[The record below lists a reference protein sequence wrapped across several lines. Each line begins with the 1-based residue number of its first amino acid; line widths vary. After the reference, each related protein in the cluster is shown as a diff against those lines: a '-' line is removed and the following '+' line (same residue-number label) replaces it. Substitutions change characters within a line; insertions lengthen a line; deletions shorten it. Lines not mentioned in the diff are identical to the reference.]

1 VAAVVSAAQL
11 AATLRRRIAA
21 ASAMPALHA
30 VGIAAAARCIAK
42 AVGSGHTGFRMA
54 DPKSTPG
61 HYPEVKAQ
69 ANFPA
74 LEQEVLARWQADGTF
89 RASVDARAA
98 GPNEYVF
105 YDGPPFANGLPHYG
119 HLLTGF
125 VKDVVPR
132 YQTMR
137 GRRVERR
144 FGWDCHGLPAEME
157 AEKELKISGREQI
170 LAFGI
175 DKYNDAC
182 RKSVLRY
189 TADWRSY
196 VTRQARWVDFDDD
209 YKTMD
214 LSYMES
220 VLWAFKTLFDK
231 GLVYEGQR
239 VMPYSWAMQT
249 PVSNFETRID
259 DATRPRQDPAITVAF
274 KLRDRAG
281 EQSMSVL
288 VWTTTPWTLPSN
300 LALAV
305 GNDIE
310 YAILQKGEQR
320 YLIGA
325 LTLGGYAKELDGF
338 ERVGTVFG
346 RDLVGR
352 TYEPLFSYFAGH
364 PKSFRILAGDFV
376 DTAEGTGVVH
386 MAPGFGE
393 DDQKVCEANGI
404 ELVCPV
410 DDRGRYTAEVKDWQG
425 VLVFDANK
433 DIIKVLRERGVLL
446 KHVTYEHNY
455 PHCWRTREPLIY
467 KALPGA
473 WFVKVTAI
481 KDRMIAHNQ
490 TIRWIPE
497 HIRDGQF
504 GKWLENARD
513 WSISRNRYWGAP
525 IPVWKSDDP
534 KYPRTDVY
542 GSLAELE
549 RDFGVQVT
557 DLHRPFVDRLTRPNP
572 DDPTGK
578 ATMRRVPEVLDCWF
592 ESGSMPFAQVHYPFA
607 NKAWFESHF
616 PADFIVEYV
625 AQTRGWFYTL
635 VVLATA
641 LFDKPPFENVICH
654 GVVLDDQ
661 GQKLSKSLK
670 NYPDPVELFQKT
682 GADALRW
689 FLMSS
694 PILRGGDLQIS
705 KDGKQIHE
713 VVRLVL
719 NPIWNAYYFFTL
731 YANTDG
737 VKARLRS
744 DQAAVL
750 DRYALGKTAQ
760 LVTGVQ
766 RCMDDYDLAAACQV
780 VKEYLDALN
789 NWYIR
794 RSRERFWGET
804 TPADRQDAYDT
815 LYTCLVTLCK
825 VAAPLLPLLTERVFT
840 GLTGERS
847 VHLADWPNA
856 QSLPL
861 DERLVAQ
868 MDRIRDACSVGLS
881 LREAKKLRTRL
892 PLPKVTLAG
901 ADAAAMQPFVQLL
914 QDELNVKQ
922 VAFAADIT
930 AYGSFRLQIDAKALG
945 PKLGPKMKDVL
956 AATKT
961 GAWKLLGER
970 AEIGGVVLDKGEYV
984 LQLMPKDGITAAALS
999 TNDVVLVLDT
1009 AVTAELEV
1017 EGVRN
1022 DFVRL
1027 VQQARKDAGLHVS
1040 DRIGLWIATDAVTQ
1054 GALQQHAKHVQEQV
1068 LATTLAF
1075 AAKPADAFA
1084 AEGRVGSGAGAVVQF
1099 ALRKL

>member
-1 VAAVVSAAQL
+1 MSA
-11 AATLRRRIAA
+11 
-21 ASAMPALHA
+21 PAPQS
-30 VGIAAAARCIAK
+30 K
-42 AVGSGHTGFRMA
+42 
-54 DPKSTPG
+54 P
-61 HYPEVKAQ
+61 YPEVPAQ

-74 LEQEVLARWQADGTF
+74 IEQEVLARWQEHGTF
-89 RASVDARAA
+89 QQSIEQRAA
-98 GPNEYVF
+98 GDNEYVF

-157 AEKELKISGREQI
+157 AEKELKVSGREAIQM
-170 LAFGI
+170 LGI

-182 RKSVLRY
+182 RKSVLKY
-189 TADWRSY
+189 TQEWREY
-196 VTRQARWVDFDDD
+196 VTRQARWVDFDQD

-220 VLWAFKTLFDK
+220 VLWAFQTLHAK

-274 KLRDRAG
+274 SLDARDG
-281 EQSMSVL
+281 DPGPLQIL

-305 GNDIE
+305 GPDID
-310 YAILQKGEQR
+310 YAVVQKGDER
-320 YLIGA
+320 FVIGEA
-325 LTLGGYAKELDGF
+325 TLAAYAKELAGF
-338 ERVGTVFG
+338 DKVGG
-346 RDLVGR
+346 LKGKDLVGR
-352 TYEPLFSYFAGH
+352 TYTPLFPYFRGH
-364 PKSFRILAGDFV
+364 ANAFRILAGDFV

-410 DDRGRYTAEVKDWQG
+410 DDRGRFTAEVPEWHG
-425 VLVFDANK
+425 TLVFDANK
-433 DIIKVLRERGVLL
+433 DIIRVLKERGVLK

-467 KALPGA
+467 KAIGGA
-473 WFVKVTAI
+473 WFVRVTEF
-481 KDRMIAHNQ
+481 KDRMIAHNR

-497 HIRDGQF
+497 HVRDGQF

-534 KYPRTDVY
+534 SFPRTDVY
-542 GSLAELE
+542 GSVAELE
-549 RDFGVQVT
+549 RDFGVKVT
-557 DLHRPFVDRLTRPNP
+557 DLHRPFVDELTRPNP

-578 ATMRRVPEVLDCWF
+578 STMRRVPEVLDCWF
-592 ESGSMPFAQVHYPFA
+592 ESGSMPFAQVHYPFE
-607 NKAWFESHF
+607 NKEWFESHF

-654 GVVLDDQ
+654 GVVLDEH
-661 GQKLSKSLK
+661 GQKLSKSLR
-670 NYPDPVELFQKT
+670 NYPDPEELFAKV

-694 PILRGGDLQIS
+694 PILRGGDLQIA

-737 VKARLRS
+737 VQAQRRV
-744 DQAAVL
+744 DQQAVL
-750 DRYALGKTAQ
+750 DRYALAKTRAM
-760 LVTGVQ
+760 VEGVQ
-766 RCMDDYDLAAACQV
+766 RRMDDYDLAGACQV

-794 RSRERFWGET
+794 RSRPRFWGET
-804 TPADRQDAYDT
+804 GVADRQDAYDT
-815 LYTCLVTLCK
+815 LYTCLVTLCQA
-825 VAAPLLPLLTERVFT
+825 AAPLLPLLTEKVYR
-840 GLTGERS
+840 GLTGEES
-847 VHLADWPNA
+847 VHLTDWPDAAN
-856 QSLPL
+856 LPQ
-861 DERLVAQ
+861 DDALVAQ
-868 MDRIRDACSVGLS
+868 MDRVRDACSVGLS

-892 PLPKVTLAG
+892 PLPSVRLAG
-901 ADAAAMQPFVQLL
+901 HNTDDLVVYFGDII
-914 QDELNVKQ
+914 QDELNVKH
-922 VAFAADIT
+922 VDVEGDWG
-930 AYGSFRLQIDAKALG
+930 AYASLRLQVDAKVLG

-956 AATKT
+956 AATRS
-961 GAWKLLGER
+961 GDWKLSDKR
-970 AEIGGVVLDKGEYV
+970 AQIAGVTLEPDEFV
-984 LQLMPKDGITAAALS
+984 LQLVPKDGITAAALS
-999 TNDVVLVLDT
+999 TNDVVLVLD
-1009 AVTAELEV
+1009 AEVTPELEA
-1017 EGVRN
+1017 EGARN

-1040 DRIGLWIATDAVTQ
+1040 DRIALWIDTDAATAATLREHEAYV
-1054 GALQQHAKHVQEQV
+1054 KEQV
-1068 LATTLAF
+1068 LAVDVQF
-1075 AAKPADAFA
+1075 AAPPADSFA
-1084 AEGRVGSGAGAVVQF
+1084 AEGKVGSGDGAAVRFGV
-1099 ALRKL
+1099 AKR

>member
-1 VAAVVSAAQL
+1 MTGSA
-11 AATLRRRIAA
+11 
-21 ASAMPALHA
+21 
-30 VGIAAAARCIAK
+30 
-42 AVGSGHTGFRMA
+42 
-54 DPKSTPG
+54 PKSKP
-61 HYPEVKAQ
+61 YPEVPAQ

-74 LEQEVLARWQADGTF
+74 IEQEVLASWQQHGTF
-89 RASVDARAA
+89 RKSIDQRAPGA
-98 GPNEYVF
+98 GEYVF

-157 AEKELKISGREQI
+157 AEKELKVSGREAI
-170 LAFGI
+170 LMLGI
-175 DKYNDAC
+175 DKYNEAC
-182 RKSVLRY
+182 RRSVQKY
-189 TADWRSY
+189 TREWRNY
-196 VTRQARWVDFDDD
+196 VTRQARWVDFDQD

-220 VLWAFKTLFDK
+220 VLWAFRTLYAK

-274 KLRDRAG
+274 ALHARPGDPG
-281 EQSMSVL
+281 PLQIL

-305 GNDIE
+305 GPEID
-310 YAILQKGEQR
+310 YAIVQKGDER
-320 YLIGA
+320 YVIGLA
-325 LTLGGYAKELDGF
+325 TLPAYKKELDGF
-338 ERVGTVFG
+338 TTVAMCKG
-346 RDLVGR
+346 KDLVGR
-352 TYEPLFSYFAGH
+352 TYTPLFPYFQDH
-364 PKSFRILAGDFV
+364 PNSFRILAGDFV

-410 DDRGRYTAEVKDWQG
+410 DDRGRFTAEVPEWHG
-425 VLVFDANK
+425 TLVFDANK
-433 DIIKVLRERGVLL
+433 DILRVLKERAVLK
-446 KHVTYEHNY
+446 KHVTIEHNY

-481 KDRMIAHNQ
+481 KDRMIAHNR

-534 KYPRTDVY
+534 KYPRVDVY
-542 GSLAELE
+542 GSIAELE
-549 RDFGVQVT
+549 RDFGVKVT
-557 DLHRPFVDRLTRPNP
+557 DLHRPFVDALTRPNP
-572 DDPTGK
+572 DDPSGK
-578 ATMRRVPEVLDCWF
+578 STMRRVPEVLDCWF
-592 ESGSMPFAQVHYPFA
+592 ESGSMPFAQVHYPFE
-607 NKAWFESHF
+607 NKQWFESHF

-641 LFDKPPFENVICH
+641 LFDKPPFANVICH
-654 GVVLDDQ
+654 GVVLDEN
-661 GQKLSKSLK
+661 GQKLSKSLR
-670 NYPDPVELFQKT
+670 NYPDPEELFAKV

-694 PILRGGDLQIS
+694 PILRGGDLQIA

-737 VKARLRS
+737 VRARRRA

-750 DRYALGKTAQ
+750 DRYALAKTRTM
-760 LVTGVQ
+760 VEGVQ
-766 RCMDDYDLAAACQV
+766 RCMDEYDLAAACQV

-794 RSRERFWGET
+794 RSRPRFWGET
-804 TPADRQDAYDT
+804 GAADRQDAYDT
-815 LYTCLVTLCK
+815 LYTCLVTLCEA
-825 VAAPLLPLLTERVFT
+825 AAPLLPLLCEQVWR
-840 GLTGERS
+840 GLTGGES
-847 VHLADWPNA
+847 VHLANWPA
-856 QSLPL
+856 AGALPA
-861 DERLVAQ
+861 DAALVEE
-868 MDRIRDACSVGLS
+868 MDRVRDACSVGLS

-892 PLPKVTLAG
+892 PLPRVTLAG
-901 ADAAAMQPFVQLL
+901 RSAGRMVRDFGAIVGE
-914 QDELNVKQ
+914 ELNVQ
-922 VAFAADIT
+922 HVGSVDDYRDFAT
-930 AYGSFRLQIDAKALG
+930 ARLQVDAKALG
-945 PKLGPKMKDVL
+945 PKLGAKMKDVL
-956 AATKT
+956 AATKS
-961 GAWKLLGER
+961 GAWQLAGGR
-970 AEIGGVVLDKGEYV
+970 AEIGGVTLEPGEFV
-984 LQLMPKDGITAAALS
+984 LQLVPKDGITAAALS

-1009 AVTAELEV
+1009 AVTPELEAK
-1017 EGVRN
+1017 GARN

-1040 DRIGLWIATDAVTQ
+1040 DRIALWIDTDAATA
-1054 GALQQHAKHVQEQV
+1054 ALLRAHVAYVQEQV
-1068 LATTLAF
+1068 LATDVHFVAP
-1075 AAKPADAFA
+1075 PATAFA
-1084 AEGRVGSGAGAVVQF
+1084 AEGKVGSGDGAAVRLAVGK
-1099 ALRKL
+1099 R

>member
-1 VAAVVSAAQL
+1 MTAPSN
-11 AATLRRRIAA
+11 
-21 ASAMPALHA
+21 
-30 VGIAAAARCIAK
+30 ARK
-42 AVGSGHTGFRMA
+42 
-54 DPKSTPG
+54 P
-61 HYPEVKAQ
+61 YPEVPAQ
-69 ANFPA
+69 ANFPQ
-74 LEQEVLARWQADGTF
+74 LEAAVLARWERDGTF
-89 RASVDARAA
+89 RRSVEQRPAV
-98 GPNEYVF
+98 GEFVF

-157 AEKELKISGREQI
+157 AEKELGLSGAQAVQSIGLE
-170 LAFGI
+170 
-175 DKYNDAC
+175 KYNDAC
-182 RKSVLRY
+182 RRSVQRY
-189 TADWRSY
+189 TKEWRNY
-196 VTRQARWVDFDDD
+196 VTRQARWVDFDRD

-220 VLWAFKTLFDK
+220 VLWAFKTLHGK

-239 VMPYSWAMQT
+239 VMAYSWALQT

-274 KLRDRAG
+274 TLQPRAG
-281 EQSMSVL
+281 DPGPLRIL

-305 GNDIE
+305 GPEID
-310 YAILQKGEQR
+310 YAIVQKGDVRFVLGAATVAAYKKE
-320 YLIGA
+320 LEGFEPVGA
-325 LTLGGYAKELDGF
+325 LKGK
-338 ERVGTVFG
+338 
-346 RDLVGR
+346 DLIGR
-352 TYEPLFSYFAGH
+352 TYEPMFPYFAGRANC
-364 PKSFRILAGDFV
+364 FRVLAGDFV

-410 DDRGRYTAEVKDWQG
+410 DERGRYTAEVPDWQG
-425 VLVFDANK
+425 TLVFDANK
-433 DIIKVLRERGVLL
+433 EIIKVLKDRGVLL
-446 KHVTYEHNY
+446 RHVTYEHNY

-467 KALPGA
+467 KAIPGA

-481 KDRMIAHNQ
+481 KDRMIAHNR
-490 TIRWIPE
+490 TIQWIPE
-497 HIRDGQF
+497 HVKDGQF

-513 WSISRNRYWGAP
+513 WSISRNRFWGAP

-534 KYPRTDVY
+534 RYPRTDVY
-542 GSLAELE
+542 GSIAELE
-549 RDFGVQVT
+549 RDFQVKVA
-557 DLHRPFVDRLTRPNP
+557 DLHRPFVDSLTRPNP

-578 ATMRRVPEVLDCWF
+578 STMRRVPEVLDCWF
-592 ESGSMPFAQVHYPFA
+592 ESGSMPFAQVHYPFE
-607 NKAWFESHF
+607 NKDWFESHF

-641 LFDKPPFENVICH
+641 LFDKPPFQNVICH
-654 GVVLDDQ
+654 GVVLDEH
-661 GQKLSKSLK
+661 GQKLSKSLR
-670 NYPDPVELFQKT
+670 NYPDPVEMFEKT

-694 PILRGGDLQIS
+694 PILRGGDLQIQ

-731 YANTDG
+731 YANADG
-737 VKARLRS
+737 VTAKLRA

-750 DRYALGKTAQ
+750 DRYALSKTRQMVA
-760 LVTGVQ
+760 GVQ
-766 RCMDDYDLAAACQV
+766 RAMDAYDIAAACQL

-794 RSRERFWGET
+794 RSRPRFWGET
-804 TPADRQDAYDT
+804 GAADQRDAYDT
-815 LYTCLVTLCK
+815 LYTCLVVLCR
-825 VAAPLLPLLTERVFT
+825 ACAPLLPLLTETVFT
-840 GLTGERS
+840 GLTGEPS
-847 VHLADWPNA
+847 VHLANWPDDVA
-856 QSLPL
+856 LP
-861 DERLVAQ
+861 DDVQLVAQ
-868 MDRIRDACSVGLS
+868 MDRVRDACSVGLA

-892 PLPKVTLAG
+892 PLPQVTLAG
-901 ADAAAMQPFVQLL
+901 ADAAAMAPFAQLL
-914 QDELNVKQ
+914 QDELNVKH
-922 VAFAADIT
+922 VGFAADIG
-930 AYGSFRLQIDAKALG
+930 AFGSFRLQIDAKALG

-956 AATKT
+956 AATRS
-961 GAWKLLGER
+961 GAWQLAGDR
-970 AEIGGVVLDKGEYV
+970 AEIGGAVLDKGEYV
-984 LQLMPKDGITAAALS
+984 LQLVPKDGITAAALS
-999 TNDVVLVLDT
+999 SNDVVLVLDA
-1009 AVTAELEV
+1009 AVTPELEQ
-1017 EGVRN
+1017 EGVAR

-1040 DRIGLWIATDAVTQ
+1040 DRVRVAFEADDATAAAIAA
-1054 GALQQHAKHVQEQV
+1054 HAGYVREQV
-1068 LATTLAF
+1068 LAIELTAG
-1075 AAKPADAFA
+1075 AAPAGAFA
-1084 AEGRVGSGAGAVVQF
+1084 AEGKVGSGGGAAV
-1099 ALRKL
+1099 KLAVAKV

>member
-1 VAAVVSAAQL
+1 MSAP
-11 AATLRRRIAA
+11 
-21 ASAMPALHA
+21 SDKP
-30 VGIAAAARCIAK
+30 
-42 AVGSGHTGFRMA
+42 
-54 DPKSTPG
+54 
-61 HYPEVKAQ
+61 YPEVSPQ
-69 ANFPA
+69 ADFPA
-74 LEQEVLARWQADGTF
+74 IEREILARWQADGTF
-89 RASVDARAA
+89 ARSVEQRPRDD
-98 GPNEYVF
+98 EFVF

-137 GRRVERR
+137 GKRVERR

-170 LAFGI
+170 LALGLER
-175 DKYNDAC
+175 YNEVC

-189 TADWRSY
+189 TGEWRSY

-220 VLWAFKTLFDK
+220 VMWAFATLHRK

-259 DATRPRQDPAITVAF
+259 DATRPRQDPAITIAF
-274 KLRDRAG
+274 TLHAKAG
-281 EQSMSVL
+281 DPGPLQVL

-305 GNDIE
+305 GPAID
-310 YAILQKGEQR
+310 YAIVQKGGQR
-320 YLIGA
+320 YVIGA
-325 LTLGGYAKELDGF
+325 ATLGSYKKELEGF
-338 ERVGTVFG
+338 ETVTTIKG
-346 RDLVGR
+346 SELVGR
-352 TYEPLFSYFAGH
+352 TYEPLFPYFAQH
-364 PKSFRILAGDFV
+364 PGSFRVLAGDFV

-410 DDRGRYTAEVKDWQG
+410 DDRGRFTMEVPDWQG
-425 VLVFDANK
+425 LLVFDANK
-433 DIIKVLRERGVLL
+433 DIIRVLKERGVLL

-481 KDRMIAHNQ
+481 KDDMIRHNQ

-513 WSISRNRYWGAP
+513 WSISRNRYWGSP

-542 GSLAELE
+542 GSIAELE
-549 RDFGVQVT
+549 RDFGRKVT
-557 DLHRPFVDRLTRPNP
+557 DLHRPFVDELTRPNP

-578 ATMRRVPEVLDCWF
+578 STMRRVPEVLDCWF
-592 ESGSMPFAQVHYPFA
+592 ESGSMPFAQVRYPFE
-607 NKAWFESHF
+607 NKEWFESHF

-641 LFDKPPFENVICH
+641 LFDKPPFRNCICH
-654 GVVLDDQ
+654 GVVLDEN
-661 GQKLSKSLK
+661 GAKLSKSLR
-670 NYPDPVELFQKT
+670 NYPDPVELFEKT

-694 PILRGGDLQIS
+694 PILRGGDLQIA

-719 NPIWNAYYFFTL
+719 NPIWNAYYFFSL

-737 VKARLRS
+737 VRARLRG
-744 DQAAVL
+744 DQQAVL
-750 DRYALGKTAQ
+750 DRYALAKTRAM
-760 LVTGVQ
+760 VEAVQ
-766 RCMDDYDLAAACQV
+766 ARMDDYDLAGSCQV

-794 RSRERFWGET
+794 RSRPRFWGET
-804 TPADRQDAYDT
+804 GVVDRQDAYDT

-825 VAAPLLPLLTERVFT
+825 AVAPLLPLLTEKVYV
-840 GLTGERS
+840 GLTGEDS
-847 VHLADWPNA
+847 VHLADWPDVSALPRDA
-856 QSLPL
+856 Q
-861 DERLVAQ
+861 LVAQ
-868 MDRIRDACSVGLS
+868 MDRVRDACSVGLS

-901 ADAAAMQPFVQLL
+901 ADAAAMQPFVHLL

-922 VAFAADIT
+922 VAFATDIT
-930 AYGSFRLQIDAKALG
+930 PFGSFRLQIDAKALG

-956 AATKT
+956 AATRS
-961 GAWKLLGER
+961 GEWKLVGER
-970 AEIGGVVLDKGEYV
+970 AEIGGAVLEPGEFT
-984 LQLMPKDGITAAALS
+984 LQLVPKDGITAAPLA

-1009 AVTAELEV
+1009 NVTPELEA
-1017 EGVRN
+1017 EGAAR
-1022 DFVRL
+1022 DLVRL

-1040 DRIGLWIATDAVTQ
+1040 DRIALSIDTDAAT
-1054 GALQQHAKHVQEQV
+1054 AAAIRAHATYVQEQV
-1068 LATTLAF
+1068 LATSLTFGAAPTGAF
-1075 AAKPADAFA
+1075 V
-1084 AEGRVGSGAGAVVQF
+1084 AEGKVGSGAGTTVRIGVAKV
-1099 ALRKL
+1099 

>member
-1 VAAVVSAAQL
+1 MTAPPS
-11 AATLRRRIAA
+11 
-21 ASAMPALHA
+21 P
-30 VGIAAAARCIAK
+30 
-42 AVGSGHTGFRMA
+42 
-54 DPKSTPG
+54 PK
-61 HYPEVKAQ
+61 HYPEVPAQ
-69 ANFPA
+69 ADFPA
-74 LEQEVLARWQADGTF
+74 IEQEVLARWERQGTF
-89 RASVDARAA
+89 RRSVEQRPAKDAH
-98 GPNEYVF
+98 GTNNEYVF

-132 YQTMR
+132 YWTMR

-175 DKYNDAC
+175 DKYNAAC
-182 RKSVLRY
+182 RASVQRY
-189 TADWRSY
+189 TKEWRSY
-196 VTRQARWVDFDDD
+196 VTRQARWVDFDHD

-220 VLWAFKTLFDK
+220 VLWAFKSLHQQ

-274 KLRDRAG
+274 ALHPRPGDPGPLR
-281 EQSMSVL
+281 VL

-305 GNDIE
+305 GPDVDYTIVH
-310 YAILQKGEQR
+310 KDGVR
-320 YLIGA
+320 YVLGA
-325 LTLGGYAKELDGF
+325 ATLGGYQKELAGF
-338 ERVGTVFG
+338 EQTGSLKG
-346 RDLVGR
+346 KDLVGR
-352 TYEPLFSYFAGH
+352 TYEPLFPYFADR
-364 PKSFRILAGDFV
+364 KDAFRVLAGDFV

-393 DDQKVCEANGI
+393 DDQRVCESNGI

-410 DDRGRYTAEVKDWQG
+410 DDRGRFTMEVPDWQG
-425 VLVFDANK
+425 TLVFDANK
-433 DIIKVLRERGVLL
+433 DIIRVLKERGVLL

-481 KDRMIAHNQ
+481 KDRMIAHNR

-497 HIRDGQF
+497 HVRDGQF

-542 GSLAELE
+542 GSIAELE
-549 RDFGVQVT
+549 RDFGVRVT
-557 DLHRPFVDRLTRPNP
+557 DLHRPFVDQLTRKNP
-572 DDPTGK
+572 DDPTGRS
-578 ATMRRVPEVLDCWF
+578 TMRRVPEVLDCWF
-592 ESGSMPFAQVHYPFA
+592 ESGSMPFAQVHYPFEH
-607 NKAWFESHF
+607 KQWFESHF

-641 LFDKPPFENVICH
+641 LFDKPPFRNVICH
-654 GVVLDDQ
+654 GVVLDEN
-661 GQKLSKSLK
+661 GAKLSKSLR
-670 NYPDPVELFQKT
+670 NYPDPVELFRTT

-694 PILRGGDLQIS
+694 PILRGGDLQIA

-737 VKARLRS
+737 VEAVERD
-744 DQAAVL
+744 DQTAVL
-750 DRYALGKTAQ
+750 DRYALSKTWAM
-760 LVTGVQ
+760 VGGVQ
-766 RCMDDYDLAAACQV
+766 HCMDEYDLAGACQV

-794 RSRERFWGET
+794 RSRPRFWGET
-804 TPADRQDAYDT
+804 GAADRQDAYDT
-815 LYTCLVTLCK
+815 LYTCLVRLCRA
-825 VAAPLLPLLTERVFT
+825 AAPLLPLLTEKVYT
-840 GLTGERS
+840 GLTGEDS
-847 VHLADWPNA
+847 VHLADWPDA
-856 QSLPL
+856 QVMAHS
-861 DERLVAQ
+861 EQLVAQ
-868 MDRIRDACSVGLS
+868 MDRVRDACSVGLS

-901 ADAAAMQPFVQLL
+901 ERVVQVEKFVDLIK
-914 QDELNVKQ
+914 DELNTKV
-922 VAFAADIT
+922 VELRTDMAAF
-930 AYGSFRLQIDAKALG
+930 GSFRLQIDAKALG

-956 AATKT
+956 AATKS
-961 GAWKLLGER
+961 GAWKLVGDR
-970 AEIGGVVLDKGEYV
+970 AEIGGVVLEPGEFV
-984 LQLMPKDGITAAALS
+984 LQLVPRDGITAAALS
-999 TNDVVLVLDT
+999 TNDMVLVLDT
-1009 AVTAELEV
+1009 AVTPDLEA

-1027 VQQARKDAGLHVS
+1027 VQQTRKDAGLHVS
-1040 DRIGLWIATDAVTQ
+1040 DRIDLWIDTDPTTASTLRDRPDDV
-1054 GALQQHAKHVQEQV
+1054 AKPV
-1068 LATTLAF
+1068 LATSLRF
-1075 AAKPADAFA
+1075 ERPPAGGFA
-1084 AEGRVGSGAGAVVQF
+1084 AEGKVGSGAGAAVRLWV
-1099 ALRKL
+1099 ARVR

>member
-1 VAAVVSAAQL
+1 MTAPSN
-11 AATLRRRIAA
+11 
-21 ASAMPALHA
+21 
-30 VGIAAAARCIAK
+30 AK
-42 AVGSGHTGFRMA
+42 K
-54 DPKSTPG
+54 P
-61 HYPEVKAQ
+61 YPEVPAQ
-69 ANFPA
+69 ANFPQ
-74 LEQEVLARWQADGTF
+74 LEAAVLARWERDGTF
-89 RASVDARAA
+89 RRSVEQRPAV
-98 GPNEYVF
+98 GEFVF

-157 AEKELKISGREQI
+157 AEKELGLSGAQAVQSI
-170 LAFGI
+170 GLAT
-175 DKYNDAC
+175 YNDAC
-182 RKSVLRY
+182 RRSVQRY
-189 TADWRSY
+189 TKEWRSY
-196 VTRQARWVDFDDD
+196 VTRQARWVDFDRD

-220 VLWAFKTLFDK
+220 VLWAFKTLHGK

-239 VMPYSWAMQT
+239 VMAYSWALQT

-274 KLRDRAG
+274 ALQPRAG
-281 EQSMSVL
+281 DPGPLRIL

-305 GNDIE
+305 GPEID
-310 YAILQKGEQR
+310 YAIVQKGDVR
-320 YLIGA
+320 YVVGAATVAAYKKELEGFEPVGA
-325 LTLGGYAKELDGF
+325 LKGK
-338 ERVGTVFG
+338 
-346 RDLVGR
+346 DLIGR
-352 TYEPLFSYFAGH
+352 TYEPMFPYFAGRANC
-364 PKSFRILAGDFV
+364 FRVLGGEFV

-410 DDRGRYTAEVKDWQG
+410 DERGRYTAEVPDWQG
-425 VLVFDANK
+425 TLVFDANK
-433 DIIKVLRERGVLL
+433 EIIKVLKDRGVLL
-446 KHVTYEHNY
+446 RHVTYEHNY

-467 KALPGA
+467 KAIPGA

-481 KDRMIAHNQ
+481 KDRMIAHNR
-490 TIRWIPE
+490 TIQWIPE
-497 HIRDGQF
+497 HVKDGQF

-513 WSISRNRYWGAP
+513 WSISRNRFWGAP

-534 KYPRTDVY
+534 RYPRTDVY
-542 GSLAELE
+542 GSIAELE
-549 RDFGVQVT
+549 RDFGVEVT
-557 DLHRPFVDRLTRPNP
+557 DLHRPFVDSLTRPNP

-578 ATMRRVPEVLDCWF
+578 STMRRVPEVLDCWF
-592 ESGSMPFAQVHYPFA
+592 ESGSMPFAQVHYPFE
-607 NKAWFESHF
+607 NKDWFESHF

-641 LFDKPPFENVICH
+641 LFDKPPFQNVICH
-654 GVVLDDQ
+654 GVVLDEH
-661 GQKLSKSLK
+661 GQKLSKSLR
-670 NYPDPVELFQKT
+670 NYPDPVEMFEKT

-694 PILRGGDLQIS
+694 PILRGGDLQIQ

-731 YANTDG
+731 YANADG
-737 VKARLRS
+737 VTAKLRA
-744 DQAAVL
+744 DQTAVL
-750 DRYALGKTAQ
+750 DRYALSKTRQMVA
-760 LVTGVQ
+760 GVQ
-766 RCMDDYDLAAACQV
+766 KAMDAYDLAAACQV
-780 VKEYLDALN
+780 VKDYLDALN

-794 RSRERFWGET
+794 RSRPRFWGET
-804 TPADRQDAYDT
+804 GAADQRDAYDT
-815 LYTCLVTLCK
+815 LYTCLVVLCR
-825 VAAPLLPLLTERVFT
+825 ACAPLLPLLTETVFT
-840 GLTGERS
+840 GLTGEPS
-847 VHLADWPNA
+847 VHLANWPDDVA
-856 QSLPL
+856 LP
-861 DERLVAQ
+861 DDVQLVAQ
-868 MDRIRDACSVGLS
+868 MDRVRDACSVGLA

-892 PLPKVTLAG
+892 PLPQVTLAG
-901 ADAAAMQPFVQLL
+901 ADAAAMAPFAQLL
-914 QDELNVKQ
+914 QDELNVKH
-922 VAFAADIT
+922 VGFAADIG
-930 AYGSFRLQIDAKALG
+930 AFGSFRLQIDAKALG

-956 AATKT
+956 AATRS
-961 GAWKLLGER
+961 GAWRLAGDR
-970 AEIGGVVLDKGEYV
+970 AEIGGAVLDKGEYV
-984 LQLMPKDGITAAALS
+984 LQLVPKDGITAAALS

-1009 AVTAELEV
+1009 AVTPELDQ
-1017 EGVRN
+1017 EGVAR

-1040 DRIGLWIATDAVTQ
+1040 DRVRVAFEADDATAAAIAA
-1054 GALQQHAKHVQEQV
+1054 HAGYVREQV
-1068 LATTLAF
+1068 LAIELTAG
-1075 AAKPADAFA
+1075 AAPAGAFA
-1084 AEGRVGSGAGAVVQF
+1084 AEGKVGSGAGASVQL
-1099 ALRKL
+1099 ALRKA

>member
-1 VAAVVSAAQL
+1 MSASQPAAK
-11 AATLRRRIAA
+11 
-21 ASAMPALHA
+21 P
-30 VGIAAAARCIAK
+30 
-42 AVGSGHTGFRMA
+42 
-54 DPKSTPG
+54 
-61 HYPEVKAQ
+61 YPEVPAA
-69 ANFPA
+69 ANFPQI
-74 LEQEVLARWQADGTF
+74 EQDVLAKWQADGTF
-89 RASVDARAA
+89 ARSVEQRPA
-98 GPNEYVF
+98 GDNEYVF

-132 YQTMR
+132 YHTMR

-157 AEKELKISGREQI
+157 AEKELGLSGAAAVQSIGLE
-170 LAFGI
+170 
-175 DKYNDAC
+175 KYNDAC
-182 RKSVLRY
+182 RRSVQRY
-189 TADWRSY
+189 TKEWRSY
-196 VTRQARWVDFDDD
+196 VTRQARWVDFDRD

-220 VLWAFKTLFDK
+220 VLWAFKTLHTK

-239 VMPYSWAMQT
+239 VMAYSWALQT

-274 KLRDRAG
+274 TLQPKAGDPGPLRI
-281 EQSMSVL
+281 L

-305 GNDIE
+305 GPEID
-310 YAILQKGEQR
+310 YAIVAKDGVH
-320 YLIGA
+320 YVVGA
-325 LTLGGYAKELDGF
+325 ASIAAYKKELDGF
-338 ERVGTVFG
+338 ATVATMRG
-346 RDLVGR
+346 KDLVGR
-352 TYEPLFSYFAGH
+352 SYAPLFPYFAGH
-364 PKSFRILAGDFV
+364 ANSFRVLGGDFV

-410 DDRGRYTAEVKDWQG
+410 DERGRYTAAVPDWQG
-425 VLVFDANK
+425 TLVFDANK
-433 DIIKVLRERGVLL
+433 DIIKVLKERGVLL
-446 KHVTYEHNY
+446 RHVTYEHNY

-467 KALPGA
+467 KAIPGA

-481 KDRMIAHNQ
+481 KDKMIAHNQ
-490 TIRWIPE
+490 TIRWIPD

-513 WSISRNRYWGAP
+513 WSISRNRFWGAP

-534 KYPRTDVY
+534 KHPRVDVY
-542 GSLAELE
+542 GSIAELE
-549 RDFGVQVT
+549 RDFKVKVT
-557 DLHRPFVDRLTRPNP
+557 DLHRPFVDSLTRPNP

-578 ATMRRVPEVLDCWF
+578 STMRRVPEVLDCWF
-592 ESGSMPFAQVHYPFA
+592 ESGSMPFAQVHYPFE
-607 NKAWFESHF
+607 NKQWFESHF

-641 LFDKPPFENVICH
+641 LFDKPPFQNVICH

-661 GQKLSKSLK
+661 GQKLSKSLR

-694 PILRGGDLQIS
+694 PILRGGDLQIQ

-731 YANTDG
+731 YANADG
-737 VKARLRS
+737 VQAKLRG
-744 DQAAVL
+744 DQPAVL
-750 DRYALGKTAQ
+750 DRYVLAKTRAM
-760 LVTGVQ
+760 VGAVAA
-766 RCMDDYDLAAACQV
+766 RMDDYDLASACQV
-780 VKEYLDALN
+780 VLQYIDALN

-804 TPADRQDAYDT
+804 GAADRQDAYDT
-815 LYTCLVTLCK
+815 LYTCLVTLCQA
-825 VAAPLLPLLTERVFT
+825 AAPLLPLLTEKVWT
-840 GLTGERS
+840 GLTGGTS
-847 VHLADWPNA
+847 VHLADWPDVA
-856 QSLPL
+856 KLPQ
-861 DERLVAQ
+861 DDALVAQ
-868 MDRIRDACSVGLS
+868 MDRVRDACSVGLS

-901 ADAAAMQPFVQLL
+901 ADAARMQPFVHLL

-922 VAFAADIT
+922 VAFASDLT
-930 AYGSFRLQIDAKALG
+930 AFGSFRLQIDAKALG

-956 AATKT
+956 AATRS
-961 GAWKLLGER
+961 GAWRLVGDR
-970 AEIGGVVLDKGEYV
+970 AEIGGAVLEKGEFV
-984 LQLMPKDGITAAALS
+984 LQLVPKEGFTAAALS

-1009 AVTAELEV
+1009 AVSAELEA

-1040 DRIGLWIATDAVTQ
+1040 DRIVLHFETDDATAAV
-1054 GALQQHAKHVQEQV
+1054 LVQHADYIKAQV
-1068 LATTLAF
+1068 LATTLARQ
-1075 AAKPADAFA
+1075 AALAGDAVA
-1084 AEGRVGSGAGAVVQF
+1084 GKVGSGDGKPVRLHV
-1099 ALRKL
+1099 RKA

>member
-1 VAAVVSAAQL
+1 MSGSKP
-11 AATLRRRIAA
+11 
-21 ASAMPALHA
+21 AS
-30 VGIAAAARCIAK
+30 K
-42 AVGSGHTGFRMA
+42 
-54 DPKSTPG
+54 
-61 HYPEVKAQ
+61 HYPEVQAQ
-69 ANFPA
+69 ANFPQI
-74 LEQEVLARWQADGTF
+74 EQEVLAKWQQQGTF
-89 RASVDARAA
+89 AKSVEQRPA
-98 GPNEYVF
+98 GANEYVF

-157 AEKELKISGREQI
+157 AEKELGLSGAQAVQSIGLE
-170 LAFGI
+170 
-175 DKYNDAC
+175 KYNDAC
-182 RKSVLRY
+182 RKSVQRY
-189 TADWRSY
+189 THEWRKY
-196 VTRQARWVDFDDD
+196 VTRQARWVDFDRD

-220 VLWAFKTLFDK
+220 VLWAFKTLHGK

-239 VMPYSWAMQT
+239 VMAYSWALQT

-259 DATRPRQDPAITVAF
+259 DATRPRQDPAITIAF
-274 KLRDRAG
+274 TLHAKAGDAAFGGPGPLRI
-281 EQSMSVL
+281 L

-305 GNDIE
+305 GPEID
-310 YAILQKGEQR
+310 YAIVQKGDVR
-320 YLIGA
+320 YVIGA
-325 LTLGGYAKELDGF
+325 ASIAAYKKELDGF
-338 ERVGTVFG
+338 EQVGTCKG
-346 RDLVGR
+346 KDLVGR
-352 TYEPLFSYFAGH
+352 TYEPLFPYFAGR
-364 PKSFRILAGDFV
+364 KNCFRVLGGDFV

-410 DDRGRYTAEVKDWQG
+410 DDRGCFTAEVPEWRG
-425 VLVFDANK
+425 VQVFEANK
-433 DIIKVLRERGVLL
+433 DIIKVLKDRSVLL
-446 KHVTYEHNY
+446 RHVTYEHNY

-467 KALPGA
+467 KAIPGA

-481 KDRMIAHNQ
+481 KDRMIAHNK

-497 HIRDGQF
+497 HVRDGQF

-513 WSISRNRYWGAP
+513 WSISRNRFWGAP

-534 KYPRTDVY
+534 KYPRVDVY
-542 GSLAELE
+542 GSIAELE
-549 RDFGVQVT
+549 RDFGVKVT
-557 DLHRPFVDRLTRPNP
+557 DLHRPFIDSLVRKNP

-578 ATMRRVPEVLDCWF
+578 SMMRRVPEVLDCWF
-592 ESGSMPFAQVHYPFA
+592 ESGSMPFAQVHYPFE

-635 VVLATA
+635 VVLATG
-641 LFDKPPFENVICH
+641 LFDKPPFQNVICH
-654 GVVLDDQ
+654 GVVLDDK
-661 GQKLSKSLK
+661 GQKLSKSLR
-670 NYPDPVELFQKT
+670 NYPDPVELFEKT

-719 NPIWNAYYFFTL
+719 NPIWNAYYFFSL

-737 VKARLRS
+737 VSAKLRS
-744 DQAAVL
+744 DQTAVL
-750 DRYALGKTAQ
+750 DRYVLGKTRAM
-760 LVTGVQ
+760 VEGVQ
-766 RCMDDYDLAAACQV
+766 RCMDEYDLAGSCQV
-780 VKEYLDALN
+780 VAGYLDALN

-804 TPADRQDAYDT
+804 GPADRQDAYDT
-815 LYTCLVTLCK
+815 LYTCLVLLCQA
-825 VAAPLLPLLTERVFT
+825 AAPLLPLLCEKVWT
-840 GLTGERS
+840 GLTGGES
-847 VHLADWPNA
+847 VHLAGWPDV
-856 QSLPL
+856 SKLPL
-861 DERLVAQ
+861 DAQLVAQ
-868 MDRIRDACSVGLS
+868 MDRVRDACSVGLS
-881 LREAKKLRTRL
+881 LREGKKLRTRL
-892 PLPKVTLAG
+892 PLPKVVLAG
-901 ADAAAMQPFVQLL
+901 ADAAAMQPFVHLL
-914 QDELNVKQ
+914 QDETNVKQ
-922 VAFAADIT
+922 VAFASDLT
-930 AYGSFRLQIDAKALG
+930 AFGSFRLQIDAKALG
-945 PKLGPKMKDVL
+945 PKLGAKMKDVL
-956 AATKT
+956 AATRS
-961 GAWKLLGER
+961 GAWKLVGER
-970 AEIGGVVLDKGEYV
+970 AEIGGAVLEKGEYV
-984 LQLMPKDGITAAALS
+984 LQLVPKDGITAAALS

-1009 AVTAELEV
+1009 TVTPELEA

-1040 DRIGLWIATDAVTQ
+1040 DRIVLGFDADDATATV
-1054 GALQQHAKHVQEQV
+1054 LEQHAEYIRAQV
-1068 LATTLAF
+1068 LAKSMDRRAGLAGD
-1075 AAKPADAFA
+1075 PA
-1084 AEGRVGSGAGAVVQF
+1084 GKVGSGDGKPVRI
-1099 ALRKL
+1099 ALQKA

>member
-1 VAAVVSAAQL
+1 M
-11 AATLRRRIAA
+11 TE
-21 ASAMPALHA
+21 
-30 VGIAAAARCIAK
+30 
-42 AVGSGHTGFRMA
+42 
-54 DPKSTPG
+54 PG
-61 HYPEVKAQ
+61 VRKHYPEVAAQ
-69 ANFPA
+69 ANFPQIEA
-74 LEQEVLARWQADGTF
+74 EVLARWQEHNTF
-89 RASVDARAA
+89 RRSVEDRPA
-98 GPNEYVF
+98 GQNGSNEYVF
-105 YDGPPFANGLPHYG
+105 FDGPPFANGLPHYG

-132 YQTMR
+132 YWTMR

-157 AEKELKISGREQI
+157 AEKELKVSGREQI

-182 RKSVLRY
+182 RKSVQRY
-189 TADWRSY
+189 TKEWRSY
-196 VTRQARWVDFDDD
+196 VTRQARWVDFDND

-220 VLWAFKTLFDK
+220 VMWAFKTLHQK

-274 KLRDRAG
+274 TLKAQAG
-281 EQSMSVL
+281 DAGRLQML

-305 GNDIE
+305 GPEID
-310 YAILQKGEQR
+310 YAIVQKGGVR
-320 YLIGA
+320 YVIGA
-325 LTLGGYAKELDGF
+325 ATIAQYRKELDGF
-338 ERVGTVFG
+338 TTERTLKGKE
-346 RDLVGR
+346 LVGR
-352 TYEPLFSYFAGH
+352 TYEPLFPFFSKH
-364 PKSFRILAGDFV
+364 PNSFRVLAGDFV

-410 DDRGRYTAEVKDWQG
+410 DDRGRFTMEVPDWQG
-425 VLVFDANK
+425 LLVFDANK
-433 DIIKVLRERGVLL
+433 DIIKVLKERSVLL

-473 WFVKVTAI
+473 WFVKVTAF
-481 KDRMIAHNQ
+481 KDRMLAHNA

-497 HIRDGQF
+497 HVKDGQF

-513 WSISRNRYWGAP
+513 WSISRNRYWGSP

-549 RDFGVQVT
+549 RDFKVKVT
-557 DLHRPFVDRLTRPNP
+557 DLHRPFVDELVRKNP

-578 ATMRRVPEVLDCWF
+578 SKMRRVPEVLDCWF
-592 ESGSMPFAQVHYPFA
+592 ESGSMPFAQVHYPFES
-607 NKAWFESHF
+607 KQWFESHF

-635 VVLATA
+635 VVLAAA
-641 LFDKPPFENVICH
+641 LFDKPPFRNCICH
-654 GVVLDDQ
+654 GVVLDEN
-661 GQKLSKSLK
+661 GAKLSKSLR
-670 NYPDPVELFQKT
+670 NYPDPVELFAKT

-694 PILRGGDLQIS
+694 PILRGGDLEIA

-731 YANTDG
+731 YANADG
-737 VKARLRS
+737 VKARVRS
-744 DQAAVL
+744 DQKAVL
-750 DRYALGKTAQ
+750 DRYVLSKTRAM
-760 LVTGVQ
+760 VEGVQ
-766 RCMDDYDLAAACQV
+766 RCMDEYDIAASCQV

-804 TPADRQDAYDT
+804 GPADRQDAYDT
-815 LYTCLVTLCK
+815 LYTCLVVLCRA
-825 VAAPLLPLLTERVFT
+825 VSPLLPLLCEKVYT
-840 GLTGERS
+840 GLTGEES
-847 VHLADWPNA
+847 VHLADWPDVA
-856 QSLPL
+856 KLPV
-861 DERLVAQ
+861 DATLVAQ
-868 MDRIRDACSVGLS
+868 MDRVRDACSVGLS

-901 ADAAAMQPFVQLL
+901 ADAARMQPFVHLL
-914 QDELNVKQ
+914 QDELNVRQ
-922 VAFAADIT
+922 VAFADDIT
-930 AYGSFRLQIDAKALG
+930 AFGSFRLQVDAKTLG

-956 AATKT
+956 AATKS
-961 GAWKLLGER
+961 GAWKLAGQR
-970 AEIGGVVLDKGEYV
+970 AEIGGAVLEPGEFT
-984 LQLMPKDGITAAALS
+984 LQLVPREGITAAALS
-999 TNDVVLVLDT
+999 TNDMVLVLDT
-1009 AVTAELEV
+1009 NVTPELEA
-1017 EGVRN
+1017 EGTAR

-1027 VQQARKDAGLHVS
+1027 VQQARKDAQLHVS
-1040 DRIGLWIATDAVTQ
+1040 DRITLWIETDAATEA
-1054 GALQQHAKHVQEQV
+1054 ALRAHLAYMQEQV
-1068 LATTLAF
+1068 LATAVEWE
-1075 AAKPADAFA
+1075 PSPVESFA
-1084 AEGRVGSGAGAVVQF
+1084 AEGKVGSGAGASVTFWVTK
-1099 ALRKL
+1099 A